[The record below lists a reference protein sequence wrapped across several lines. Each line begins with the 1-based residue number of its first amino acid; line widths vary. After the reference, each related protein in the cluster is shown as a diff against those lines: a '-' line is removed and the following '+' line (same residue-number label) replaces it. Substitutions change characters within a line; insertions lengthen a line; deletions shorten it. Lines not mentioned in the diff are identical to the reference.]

1 MLKLAW
7 LLVAASQLAVVVGCW
22 AWNHVHHPMGNQ
34 LTGDAAGMFLAYGR
48 LAGLLAAFAIL
59 LQLLLMGRL
68 PWLGRTYG
76 FDRLARAHH
85 VLGVALV
92 VPLLAHPV
100 LVTLGHAAESDQ
112 SWLAQNGDFLRHW
125 PYLWAAALGSGLMA
139 VAIVTSVLVVR
150 RRLKYETWY
159 AIHLTLYLAIA
170 LVFLHQVAVG
180 SDFTDHPWYRWYWF
194 VLNGVV
200 ALNLAGYRFLRPLWR
215 FHRHRFTVGRL
226 VPETADVTSVYLE
239 GRDLAGFP
247 ARGGQFLLVRF
258 LARGFRWEEHPF
270 SLSQCPD
277 GRTLRL
283 SIKAVG
289 DFTRRI
295 PALAPGTP
303 VIVDGPHGLLTAD
316 RCRFGKVLLLA
327 GGIGITPIRAVAE
340 DLVRQQHDVI
350 LFYANRNR
358 AGIVFE
364 QELAALAAVA
374 DGRLKI
380 HHVLSADPGWPGEQG
395 HLDRERILRLV
406 PDVRERE
413 VFLCGPPPMMRTL
426 RRALADLGVPGRRIH
441 DERFSL

>member
-7 LLVAASQLAVVVGCW
+7 LLVAVSQLAVVVGCW
-22 AWNHVHHPMGNQ
+22 AWNHVHHLMGNQ
-34 LTGDAAGMFLAYGR
+34 LTGDAPGIFLAYGR

-68 PWLGRTYG
+68 PWLGRVYG

-85 VLGVALV
+85 VLGFALV

-112 SWLAQNGDFLRHW
+112 SWLAQSGDFFRHW
-125 PYLWAAALGSGLMA
+125 PYLWAATLGSGLLA
-139 VAIVTSVLVVR
+139 AAIATSVLVVR

-194 VLNGVV
+194 ALNGFVV
-200 ALNLAGYRFLRPLWR
+200 VNLVGYRFLRPLWR
-215 FHRHRFTVGRL
+215 FRRHRFTVGRL

-247 ARGGQFLLVRF
+247 ARGGQFILVRF
-258 LARGFRWEEHPF
+258 LAKGFRWEEHPF

-277 GRTLRL
+277 GHSLRL

-295 PALAPGTP
+295 PALTPGTP
-303 VIVDGPHGLLTAD
+303 VIVDGPHGILTAD
-316 RCRFGKVLLLA
+316 HCRAGKILLLA
-327 GGIGITPIRAVAE
+327 GGIGITPIRAIAE
-340 DLVRQQHDVI
+340 DLVRQKREVI
-350 LFYANRNR
+350 LLYANRNR

-364 QELAALAAVA
+364 QELNALAGAA
-374 DGRLKI
+374 NGRLKV
-380 HHVLSADPGWPGEQG
+380 HHVLSADPEWPGEQG
-395 HLDRERILRLV
+395 HVDRERIIRLV
-406 PDVRERE
+406 PDVQERE

-426 RRALADLGVPGRRIH
+426 RRALADLGVPGRSIH